1 MPPRPSSEMISN
13 GPSVR
18 PSRLM
23 SVIDVTSL
31 RAIRQR
37 RSGNDSAGQKVPGFP
52 NLNVALFILSHRWAL
67 VNHTH
72 ERNRSKWYFLLHLLF
87 VFRSTSEKRTT
98 KRRYSTAV
106 KDHIWALG
114 KS

>member
-1 MPPRPSSEMISN
+1 MPPRPSSEMISK

-37 RSGNDSAGQKVPGFP
+37 RSGNDSAVQKVPGFP
-52 NLNVALFILSHRWAL
+52 NLNVALSILSHRPAL
-67 VNHTH
+67 VNRTH
-72 ERNRSKWYFLLHLLF
+72 DRNMSKKNEDFAWGGLDGRCPCVLVKTPRKPGFDI
-87 VFRSTSEKRTT
+87 T
-98 KRRYSTAV
+98 RRV
-106 KDHIWALG
+106 
-114 KS
+114 

>member
-37 RSGNDSAGQKVPGFP
+37 RSGNDSVGQKVPSFP
-52 NLNVALFILSHRWAL
+52 NLNVAQFILSHRPAL
-67 VNHTH
+67 VNCAPD
-72 ERNRSKWYFLLHLLF
+72 RNRSETHEEFAWGM
-87 VFRSTSEKRTT
+87 RESTNAHKRTR
-98 KRRYSTAV
+98 KEDYF
-106 KDHIWALG
+106 
-114 KS
+114 